1 MHDALDWLA
10 SWFPKYGVLAIC
22 LAAIFGIAGLIAR
35 AIGTPLTV
43 ATASWLFKLAGVS
56 FAAFVLMA
64 IFYAFRL

>member
-10 SWFPKYGVLAIC
+10 SWFPKYGVIAIC
-22 LAAIFGIAGLIAR
+22 LAAVFGVFGLVAR
-35 AIGTPLTV
+35 AIGSPLTV
-43 ATASWLFKLAGVS
+43 PVAAWLFKLAGLS